1 MEQLIMRRKK
11 DEAVPPDWGA
21 LVCRAFNGSDAD
33 INAWLDIVAEGLTG
47 GRQDSAF
54 FRECMFSHGELEY
67 DKFFIIEC
75 EGMPAATFAVI
86 CDHKKREG
94 YVHMVA
100 CKPEFRGRG
109 IGARLNTEA
118 VRALISAGMLTAYL
132 TTDDFRIPAIKSYL
146 RAGFYPDMINEEHR
160 KRWADV
166 LARIGEK
173 T

>member
-11 DEAVPPDWGA
+11 GEAVPPDWGA

-109 IGARLNTEA
+109 IGTKMALHAAA
-118 VRALISAGMLTAYL
+118 VLDGSGMETAYL
-132 TTDDFRIPAIKSYL
+132 TTDDFRVPAIRTYL
-146 RAGFYPDMINEEHR
+146 NAGFVPDTSDPGHR
-160 KRWADV
+160 LRW
-166 LARIGEK
+166 EK
-173 T
+173 ILDALEVTK